1 MENYTLLFEDNYFH
15 VNISQNE
22 KYMLVTKATTVQLYD
37 FLKKNKLCDISV
49 KNVESSLFS
58 QNEKWLV
65 LRKAS
70 SMVIFDLNK
79 MEIVKNIRTG
89 GFASVPCKFRND
101 IFYYGYNHKDQAKSI
116 QCINLNTMVKEE
128 TVKKSEALIRDF
140 GIKNDEL
147 IVFYTHV
154 SNNVI
159 DIKKYNLASKHI
171 TQEKELNIKTKAIMP
186 ITFSDYYGKAFVVQ
200 DIFKDKSEILSVDLD
215 TFEIQQEKSVLNQGL
230 SVGIMTRGK
239 YIYFNRQM
247 TISRI
252 NLEDNT
258 EDIIPGGFPLA
269 IAVLCDNQDY
279 FGVYNGFYISMY
291 KSL

>member
-37 FLKKNKLCDISV
+37 FLKKNKLCDIAV

-89 GFASVPCKFRND
+89 GFASAPCKFRND

-154 SNNVI
+154 SDNVI

>member
-1 MENYTLLFEDNYFH
+1 
-15 VNISQNE
+15 
-22 KYMLVTKATTVQLYD
+22 
-37 FLKKNKLCDISV
+37 
-49 KNVESSLFS
+49 
-58 QNEKWLV
+58 
-65 LRKAS
+65 
-70 SMVIFDLNK
+70 
-79 MEIVKNIRTG
+79 
-89 GFASVPCKFRND
+89 
-101 IFYYGYNHKDQAKSI
+101 
-116 QCINLNTMVKEE
+116 
-128 TVKKSEALIRDF
+128 
-140 GIKNDEL
+140 
-147 IVFYTHV
+147 
-154 SNNVI
+154 
-159 DIKKYNLASKHI
+159 
-171 TQEKELNIKTKAIMP
+171 MP